1 MVIDG
6 RGYDRALGPVHT
18 AHRGACWLLNTSWAL
33 RFPLQYQP
41 SGVHGKAAEA
51 PTGSHGWKFC
61 VRRAILVNSTIVSRQ
76 QTWRQ
81 QWESRADTHHWE
93 DDTYKHRHWRCFCN
107 TVTKQQETSHTDH
120 WHYIVIEIWV
130 SISPSLS
137 FLSLSC
143 FLFYFS
149 VRPGRP
155 DSIPNSW
162 TEPPLQLL
170 FLHLLLLCNTIIQ
183 LPFFLFCTP
192 SSSST
197 ETSTT
202 PRAVSSLQLF
212 NSVSHLLFLPLV
224 LLLLQSSI
232 HVLLLLLWPLP
243 FPPHHFV
250 MLLQSGPHLLVHLH
264 SVHLLLHSSSET
276 RATAADRCAFHTL
289 FVSLFCHSTKLQ
301 RSSLITLVP
310 LAACFCVSRLMFPAA
325 CWQRCQPQSL
335 RCTWEM
341 EELDQPRHIGSSI
354 QAAHSHTISKVGSQN
369 TKGVDDGLT

>member
-41 SGVHGKAAEA
+41 SGVHGKEAEA

-61 VRRAILVNSTIVSRQ
+61 VRRAILVNSSIVSRQ

-137 FLSLSC
+137 FLSLSR

-149 VRPGRP
+149 IRPGRP

-170 FLHLLLLCNTIIQ
+170 FLRLLLLCNTITQ

-202 PRAVSSLQLF
+202 PRAVS
-212 NSVSHLLFLPLV
+212 
-224 LLLLQSSI
+224 I
-232 HVLLLLLWPLP
+232 
-243 FPPHHFV
+243 PPA
-250 MLLQSGPHLLVHLH
+250 P
-264 SVHLLLHSSSET
+264 
-276 RATAADRCAFHTL
+276 
-289 FVSLFCHSTKLQ
+289 LQ
-301 RSSLITLVP
+301 RFAPPFHSPRTP
-310 LAACFCVSRLMFPAA
+310 PPPEQHSRSPSPALTSTFPA
-325 CWQRCQPQSL
+325 PP
-335 RCTWEM
+335 
-341 EELDQPRHIGSSI
+341 PRHAPPEWPAPPRPSS
-354 QAAHSHTISKVGSQN
+354 
-369 TKGVDDGLT
+369 

>member
-1 MVIDG
+1 M
-6 RGYDRALGPVHT
+6 HT
-18 AHRGACWLLNTSWAL
+18 AHQGACWLLNTSWAL

-61 VRRAILVNSTIVSRQ
+61 VRRAILVNSSIVSRQ

-143 FLFYFS
+143 FLFFFRQTQQTWLYS
-149 VRPGRP
+149 KQLNRA
-155 DSIPNSW
+155 SSAASL
-162 TEPPLQLL
+162 PPPTPALQHNYTAPL
-170 FLHLLLLCNTIIQ
+170 
-183 LPFFLFCTP
+183 FLFCTP

-197 ETSTT
+197 ETSTKPFT
-202 PRAVSSLQLF
+202 VSSLQLF
-212 NSVSHLLFLPLV
+212 YSVLLLLFIPLV
-224 LLLLQSSI
+224 LPLLQSSI

-243 FPPHHFV
+243 FPPHHLV

-264 SVHLLLHSSSET
+264 SVHLPLHSSSET

-310 LAACFCVSRLMFPAA
+310 LAACFYVSRLMFPAA

-354 QAAHSHTISKVGSQN
+354 QAAHRNTISKVGSQN